1 MDRPDG
7 GLGQGRMADTGAVLV
22 IDDDREIAGTLREF
36 IEFRGYPVVVA
47 HTGRNGLAF
56 LRHTSISLVLL
67 DLALPDMDGIAVLR
81 EAEALPEAPEIIIIT
96 GNATLESAMA
106 AVGPG
111 AVGYL
116 AKPLDLHRLG
126 GVVERV
132 MAQRRAVREN
142 QRLQRQLADRLKQSE
157 ALLAISRTIASTLDL
172 REALRQ
178 ICRELVRLVGADTG
192 AAYLLDSARDELQPF
207 AGYRVPPEMVETF
220 LSSPLPFREQ
230 GFHVALW
237 RDRGAVVSDDVAN
250 DPRFSY
256 PLFRAFP
263 HQSGL
268 VLPLVLDD
276 EVAGAFYLV
285 WWKARRGFPAHE
297 IALLESVAGQVA
309 VLLRN
314 VRLFEGGERER
325 RRLDALYA
333 VARRLSELQEQP
345 EILSFVVEEAS
356 RLLGAESAGIRL
368 LDGDSLVVGARTE
381 SAAALMSRERVP
393 LGESLSGHVV
403 ATGQPL
409 SLSDMAA
416 DERFRPEQQRA
427 VLALGYKSCLGVPLV
442 LQGRTFGALSV
453 YSKERRHF
461 KLDDVALLAAL
472 ADQTSQAVHKAGLLA
487 EAASGRAVLERLYQF
502 AIAMQEPL
510 AADARV
516 STFMAAALEAIGF
529 DRCHLFLVTD
539 DGDWL
544 RLGGGEGTSSL
555 AVPLTPAA
563 GPFWDAVQ
571 RRRAIAV
578 LRKEDFDGLTRMDP
592 ALVDDPTFR
601 VPFFVLAPLVVGD
614 RVIGVGAAD
623 NKLTRRPIPPES
635 VGWFNLLCQSFAMA
649 VDASQLDA
657 ERRRREQEA
666 KKLYEVTR
674 DLSANLDLDRVLDE
688 ITRKTLEL
696 LGCDA
701 SGMFMY
707 DSERGGL
714 TLRRGVNLD
723 LEAYREFVIRPGEGI
738 AGRAFQSRIPIW
750 TRDRLD
756 DPRLTYTG
764 ASGPLIQERAPRAS
778 LAVPILAGDGILGVL
793 VEHFYTV
800 HSFTPEEIQLLSTLA
815 GHAAIALNNASLYEE
830 VRLQQTRLAQIL
842 DSTSDGMMLVGGDGR
857 IEAVNR
863 RAAEML
869 EVEGEGT
876 IGTTL
881 APLLERFRT
890 AVPDFDAAVAPLL
903 ALAALPDRPAQGD
916 LDLRAFKRT
925 VHWTAQPT
933 RSEAGAAIG
942 FTLTFHDVTQER
954 EVSRMKSDFVSFV
967 THQLRTPLAG
977 IKWMLELTSKEPDVP
992 PDAQSYVQDA
1002 REAAQRLIH
1011 LVNELLDISRL
1022 ERGKMVFT
1030 PQAVDLG
1037 KLTES
1042 VLSEVALL
1050 VEEKGHRLVFRPD
1063 AVPAVVAD
1071 PQLLRQVVLNL
1082 VANAVKY
1089 TPPGG
1094 DIAIGISQEE
1104 ATVMWTI
1111 RDSGVGVPKAAQAR
1125 LFEKF
1130 FRADNVVTMET
1141 EGTGLGLYLVRLIME
1156 QLDGRVWCTS
1166 EEGQGATFAFSVPVA
1181 A

>member
-1 MDRPDG
+1 
-7 GLGQGRMADTGAVLV
+7 MADTGAVLV

-157 ALLAISRTIASTLDL
+157 ALLAISRTITSTLDL

-333 VARRLSELQEQP
+333 VARRLSELQQRP
-345 EILSFVVEEAS
+345 EILSFVVEEAC
-356 RLLGAESAGIRL
+356 RLLGAEAAGIRL
-368 LDGDSLVVGARTE
+368 LDGDSLIVGARTE
-381 SAAALMSRERVP
+381 SAAALMDRDRIPV
-393 LGESLSGHVV
+393 GESFSGHVV
-403 ATGQPL
+403 ETAQAL
-409 SLSDMAA
+409 ILSDIAA
-416 DERFRPEQQRA
+416 DERFQPAQKKA
-427 VLALGYKSCLGVPLV
+427 VLALGYNSCLGVPLV
-442 LQGRTFGALSV
+442 LQGHAFGVLTV
-453 YSKERRHF
+453 YSKAPRHF
-461 KLDDVALLAAL
+461 KPDDVALLAAL
-472 ADQTSQAVHKAGLLA
+472 ADQTSQAVHKSGLLA

-510 AADARV
+510 AAEARV
-516 STFMAAALEAIGF
+516 RTFIAAARDAIGF

-539 DGDWL
+539 DGGGL
-544 RLGGGEGTSSL
+544 RLETGLPGGEQTSSL
-555 AVPLTPAA
+555 TLPLTPAA
-563 GPFWDAVQ
+563 GPYWDAVQ

-578 LRKEDFDGLTRMDP
+578 LGKEDGDGLTRMDP
-592 ALVDDPTFR
+592 VFVGDPTFHS
-601 VPFFVLAPLVVGD
+601 PFFVLAPLVVGD
-614 RVIGVGAAD
+614 RVIGVAAAD

-674 DLSANLDLDRVLDE
+674 DLSANLDLDRVLGE

-707 DSERGGL
+707 DSEQGGL

-756 DPRLTYTG
+756 DPRLTYTS
-764 ASGPLIQERAPRAS
+764 ASGSLIQERAPRAS

-869 EVEGEGT
+869 EVEVEGT

-1166 EEGQGATFAFSVPVA
+1166 GEGQGATFAFSVPVA

>member
-1 MDRPDG
+1 
-7 GLGQGRMADTGAVLV
+7 MADTGAVLV
-22 IDDDREIAGTLREF
+22 IDDDRQIAETLREF

-157 ALLAISRTIASTLDL
+157 ALLAISRTITSTLDL

-192 AAYLLDSARDELQPF
+192 AAYLLDSATDQLQPF

-544 RLGGGEGTSSL
+544 RLAGGEGTSSL
-555 AVPLTPAA
+555 ALPLTPAA

-635 VGWFNLLCQSFAMA
+635 VVWFNLLCQSFAMA

-666 KKLYEVTR
+666 RSSTR
-674 DLSANLDLDRVLDE
+674 SLAISPRTS
-688 ITRKTLEL
+688 IWTGSSMRSRGKTLEL
-696 LGCDA
+696 LDCDA

-707 DSERGGL
+707 DSERM
-714 TLRRGVNLD
+714 
-723 LEAYREFVIRPGEGI
+723 A
-738 AGRAFQSRIPIW
+738 
-750 TRDRLD
+750 
-756 DPRLTYTG
+756 
-764 ASGPLIQERAPRAS
+764 
-778 LAVPILAGDGILGVL
+778 
-793 VEHFYTV
+793 
-800 HSFTPEEIQLLSTLA
+800 
-815 GHAAIALNNASLYEE
+815 
-830 VRLQQTRLAQIL
+830 
-842 DSTSDGMMLVGGDGR
+842 
-857 IEAVNR
+857 
-863 RAAEML
+863 
-869 EVEGEGT
+869 
-876 IGTTL
+876 
-881 APLLERFRT
+881 
-890 AVPDFDAAVAPLL
+890 
-903 ALAALPDRPAQGD
+903 
-916 LDLRAFKRT
+916 
-925 VHWTAQPT
+925 
-933 RSEAGAAIG
+933 
-942 FTLTFHDVTQER
+942 
-954 EVSRMKSDFVSFV
+954 
-967 THQLRTPLAG
+967 
-977 IKWMLELTSKEPDVP
+977 
-992 PDAQSYVQDA
+992 
-1002 REAAQRLIH
+1002 
-1011 LVNELLDISRL
+1011 
-1022 ERGKMVFT
+1022 
-1030 PQAVDLG
+1030 
-1037 KLTES
+1037 
-1042 VLSEVALL
+1042 
-1050 VEEKGHRLVFRPD
+1050 
-1063 AVPAVVAD
+1063 
-1071 PQLLRQVVLNL
+1071 
-1082 VANAVKY
+1082 
-1089 TPPGG
+1089 
-1094 DIAIGISQEE
+1094 
-1104 ATVMWTI
+1104 
-1111 RDSGVGVPKAAQAR
+1111 
-1125 LFEKF
+1125 
-1130 FRADNVVTMET
+1130 
-1141 EGTGLGLYLVRLIME
+1141 
-1156 QLDGRVWCTS
+1156 
-1166 EEGQGATFAFSVPVA
+1166 
-1181 A
+1181 